1 MATNT
6 LPPGWTGNDAD
17 HHVQVGPWRV
27 EVYRDTA
34 FNPFTRRTER
44 AGGYR
49 WRVCPAYGPPLASSS
64 TIGKPSAAE
73 ARREAI
79 LAVRVLVGGV
89 VEMLDWLDANP
100 VATPTPPAQAGM
112 ENE

>member
-17 HHVQVGPWRV
+17 HHV
-27 EVYRDTA
+27 TA
-34 FNPFTRRTER
+34 GSFKIHVTRAATYNPFTRRNER
-44 AGGYR
+44 TGGYT

-64 TIGKPSAAE
+64 TIGKPTAAE
-73 ARREAI
+73 ARKEA
-79 LAVRVLVGGV
+79 LTAVRVLVGGV

-100 VATPTPPAQAGM
+100 VAVPTEP
-112 ENE
+112 